1 MVIDSGTPGEMH
13 MFIFNYTIPE
23 RDGSLANDI
32 IVHEY
37 THGIT
42 NRMTGGGT
50 ARYVKFRPGRKVA
63 TVLMPSCCAVVAC
76 RLWRLE
82 GWERGGQMLSQST
95 SVHRVGLLLS

>member
-13 MFIFNYTIPE
+13 MFIFNYTVPE

-50 ARYVKFRPGRKVA
+50 AR
-63 TVLMPSCCAVVAC
+63 
-76 RLWRLE
+76 
-82 GWERGGQMLSQST
+82 
-95 SVHRVGLLLS
+95 

>member
-1 MVIDSGTPGEMH
+1 

-50 ARYVKFRPGRKVA
+50 ARYVKSRPARCRHSA
-63 TVLMPSCCAVVAC
+63 YASCYAIAAC
-76 RLWRLE
+76 RLWRL
-82 GWERGGQMLSQST
+82 GG
-95 SVHRVGLLLS
+95 